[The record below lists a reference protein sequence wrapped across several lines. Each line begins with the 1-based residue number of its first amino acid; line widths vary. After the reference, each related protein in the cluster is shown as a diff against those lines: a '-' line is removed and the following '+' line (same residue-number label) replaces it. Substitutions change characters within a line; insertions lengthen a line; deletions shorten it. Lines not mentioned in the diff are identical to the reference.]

1 MQTKEFIKRVKEL
14 DYGCTIDGHYVVV
27 SDDYGTPVTISR
39 YKMYYMTIETDDDK
53 LGKLSYEYALTP
65 IEEREG
71 QEEEKKYYLKL
82 KDSTSAIM
90 GEYLNFNKSFNVY
103 FLQNNFQCND
113 YQTRFTQKEIDEIK
127 KELSTDLL
135 EFEQIEVKE

>member
-1 MQTKEFIKRVKEL
+1 MKKIIVKVIARAEVL
-14 DYGCTIDGHYVVV
+14 V
-27 SDDYGTPVTISR
+27 
-39 YKMYYMTIETDDDK
+39 DDDWDIFKVDQYVKDNYHNLIYPPYDFK
-53 LGKLSYEYALTP
+53 LAGYEYEHGCVVNVGKA
-65 IEEREG
+65 EG
-71 QEEEKKYYLKL
+71 EKKYYLKL

-127 KELSTDLL
+127 KKLNTDLL
-135 EFEQIEVKE
+135 EFEQIEVE